1 MSIKFLAACGS
12 GLGSSLMISMN
23 VDKVI
28 KELGI
33 DGEVEHCDI
42 SSVSFKPADYYV
54 LGRDV
59 AESAAVANI
68 DPDKI
73 IVLDNILSLP
83 ELTEKIKAKLGK

>member
-12 GLGSSLMISMN
+12 GLGSSLIVSMN
-23 VDKVI
+23 VEKVI

-42 SSVSFKPADYYV
+42 SSVTSMPADIYV

-59 AESAAVANI
+59 ADSSAVQTI
-68 DPDKI
+68 SPDKI
-73 IVLDNILSLP
+73 IALDNILSMS
-83 ELTEKIKAKLGK
+83 ELTEKIKNKIQG